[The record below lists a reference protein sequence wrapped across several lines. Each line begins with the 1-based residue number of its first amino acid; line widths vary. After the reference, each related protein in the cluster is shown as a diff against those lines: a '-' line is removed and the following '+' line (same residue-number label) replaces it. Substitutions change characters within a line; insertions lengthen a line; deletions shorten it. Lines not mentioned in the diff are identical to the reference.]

1 VEDTLMATGSRNP
14 TSTSFS
20 PEVEPLRRRLT
31 QWRASRPHLRA
42 RIPEPLW
49 AEAVVLARRYGVFE
63 TARALRLGYGSL
75 KRRVSEPA
83 GTSWPVPGFLELP
96 LALPSPGALWVLEFR
111 AADGRSLRV
120 QLPPMPVADL
130 ATLARTVWSVA

>member
-1 VEDTLMATGSRNP
+1 MPTRSRNP
-14 TSTSFS
+14 ASTSFA
-20 PEVEPLRRRLT
+20 PDFEPLRRRLT

-42 RIPEPLW
+42 PIPEPLW
-49 AEAVVLARRYGVFE
+49 AEAVVLARRHGVFE
-63 TARALRLGYGSL
+63 TARALRLGYDSL

-83 GTSWPVPGFLELP
+83 GSSLPVPGFVELP
-96 LALPSPGALWVLEFR
+96 LAPPSQGTLWVLEFR

-120 QLPPMPVADL
+120 QLPPMLVADL

>member
-1 VEDTLMATGSRNP
+1 MPTRSRTP
-14 TSTSFS
+14 ASTSFA
-20 PEVEPLRRRLT
+20 PDFEPLGRRLT

-42 RIPEPLW
+42 PIPEPLW
-49 AEAVVLARRYGVFE
+49 AEAVVLARRHGVFE
-63 TARALRLGYGSL
+63 TARALRLGYDSL

-83 GTSWPVPGFLELP
+83 GRSLPVPGFVELP
-96 LALPSPGALWVLEFR
+96 LAPPSPAALWMLEFR